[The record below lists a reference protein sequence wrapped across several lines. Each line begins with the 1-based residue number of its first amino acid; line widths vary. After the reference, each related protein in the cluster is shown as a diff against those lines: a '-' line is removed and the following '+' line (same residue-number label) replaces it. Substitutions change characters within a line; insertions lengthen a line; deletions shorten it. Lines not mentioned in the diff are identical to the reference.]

1 MGKDEREVFH
11 PPPPTQGGDVGH
23 QREVPNGVHAL
34 HGGAVLEGHR
44 PLTQWTVGFH
54 WVDKTGKLLSWI
66 GG

>member
-1 MGKDEREVFH
+1 MGKGEREVLH

-23 QREVPNGVHAL
+23 QREAPNGVHAL
-34 HGGAVLEGHR
+34 HGGAVLEGHG

-54 WVDKTGKLLSWI
+54 RVDKTRKLLSQI